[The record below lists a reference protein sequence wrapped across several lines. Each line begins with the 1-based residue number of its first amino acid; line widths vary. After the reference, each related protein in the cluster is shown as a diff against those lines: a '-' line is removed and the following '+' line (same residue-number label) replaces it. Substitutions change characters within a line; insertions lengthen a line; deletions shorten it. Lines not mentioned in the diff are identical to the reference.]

1 MVGGLRRF
9 LLTAALVLGSAAT
22 APSNEPIKGFLL
34 ISAPRNS
41 RIAWIQ
47 IPQSGDFTGLQ
58 PKTLIDS
65 GLQHP
70 QGIAVDHKR
79 RRLFVSDPDVR
90 KIFGYRLT
98 VRGGVIATEG
108 PQFTVAENVESRW
121 VSVDGVGD
129 VFFTYEPRSL
139 IMKVSSAQVAAS
151 GKERTKPSIVY
162 NGNSLT
168 EVSKPG
174 GIAADDFNLFWT
186 NKQFGMRVGSVI
198 KAPEVPAS
206 ASEGSLAIL
215 GRNSVKSYGV
225 CLAYRDVF
233 YTDDHHS
240 IFGVSKSGGGAR
252 EISRKLN
259 RPRGCVWD
267 GDGTVFVAD
276 RGDSAVY
283 SFAANM
289 RSLRHAE
296 VRKEFVF
303 EDAFGLAVLHHS
315 AASPRRSSA
324 VAFLLSLLVG
334 ALAAFRG

>member
-1 MVGGLRRF
+1 MMSVRRF
-9 LLTAALVLGSAAT
+9 LVAAALVLGSASA
-22 APSNEPIKGFLL
+22 ASSESIKGFLL
-34 ISAPRNS
+34 MSAPRNS
-41 RIAWIQ
+41 RIAWIK

-79 RRLFVSDPDVR
+79 RRLFVADPDVR
-90 KIFGYRLT
+90 KIFGYHLA
-98 VRGGVIATEG
+98 VRGGVLTTEG
-108 PQFTVAENVESRW
+108 PQFAVAENVESRW

-129 VFFTYEPRSL
+129 VFFSDEPRSL
-139 IMKVSSAQVAAS
+139 IMKVSAADVQK
-151 GKERTKPSIVY
+151 GKAPAKPSIVY

-174 GIAADDFNLFWT
+174 GIAADDFDLYWT
-186 NKQFGMRVGSVI
+186 NKQFGMRVGSVV

-206 ASEGSLAIL
+206 ASEGSLSIL

-240 IFGVSKSGGGAR
+240 VYGVSKSGGGAR
-252 EISRKLN
+252 EVSRKLN

-289 RSLRHAE
+289 RQLRHAE

-315 AASPRRSSA
+315 AAAPQRSSA
-324 VAFLLSLLVG
+324 SAILLAVLVG
-334 ALAAFRG
+334 AVVARRC